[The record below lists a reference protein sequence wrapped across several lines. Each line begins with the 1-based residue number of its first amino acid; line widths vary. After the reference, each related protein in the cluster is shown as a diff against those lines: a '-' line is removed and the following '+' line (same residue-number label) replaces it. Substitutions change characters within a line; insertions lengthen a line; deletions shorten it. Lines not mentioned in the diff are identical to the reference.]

1 MSISKENKGFKL
13 VLTIKNKDRMTL
25 LYILAFVLLCVA
37 LGYLFRVI
45 DLSRELK
52 TEKEWAPTEND
63 NRMSGRFF
71 LIFMFAFIAWS
82 FYQVYQYG
90 DRTLPK
96 SASEHGDKVDELMK
110 YNMYIIWLVFV
121 LTNFVL
127 FISLGNT
134 TEEKTLKRFSLR
146 MIMMISL

>member
-1 MSISKENKGFKL
+1 
-13 VLTIKNKDRMTL
+13 MTL

-63 NRMSGRFF
+63 NRMSGRLF
-71 LIFMFAFIAWS
+71 LLFMVAFIAWS

-121 LTNFVL
+121 LSKL
-127 FISLGNT
+127 SCCFISLGNT
-134 TEEKTLKRFSLR
+134 TEEKTLRRFSLR
-146 MIMMISL
+146 MTIS

>member
-1 MSISKENKGFKL
+1 
-13 VLTIKNKDRMTL
+13 MTL

-63 NRMSGRFF
+63 NRMSGRLF
-71 LIFMFAFIAWS
+71 LLFMFAFIAWS

-90 DRTLPK
+90 DTEVLPK

-110 YNMYIIWLVFV
+110 YNMYIVWLVFV
-121 LTNFVL
+121 LTKL
-127 FISLGNT
+127 SYCFISLGNI
-134 TEEKTLKRFSLR
+134 TEEKTLKQFSLR
-146 MIMMISL
+146 MTIN